1 MSDFKI
7 LGFQRLPGRLTA
19 GEVAALTGFQTVHIT
34 ILMNGG
40 LLKPLGSPPPNAPKY
55 FSRDKV
61 LALASDERWLARASD
76 FLVRHWAKKNQG
88 GTSIANRSTRR
99 PIIRQLDGEEEV

>member
-1 MSDFKI
+1 
-7 LGFQRLPGRLTA
+7 
-19 GEVAALTGFQTVHIT
+19 
-34 ILMNGG
+34 
-40 LLKPLGSPPPNAPKY
+40 
-55 FSRDKV
+55 V